1 MAGKVKKKG
10 DDAPQSKTARASL
23 RTGGGKAEF
32 IAAADA
38 PRIVPLG
45 GGTHAYILDPRD
57 GKTRRFKVAS
67 DEFFGMLTTLEDA
80 GHGDRMRR
88 DLNELANRYPES
100 GWSQAVARVNGP
112 AEDAASEAE
121 VAEDES
127 DENAASLQLTA
138 LQSVGRVSPRG
149 HPADRCV
156 SACVLCVTE

>member
-1 MAGKVKKKG
+1 MAGKVKSKG

-67 DEFFGMLTTLEDA
+67 DDFFGMLATLDES
-80 GHGDRMRR
+80 GYGDRMRR
-88 DLNELANRYPES
+88 DLKELANRYPTS
-100 GWSQAVARVNGP
+100 GWSQALARIEGP
-112 AEDAASEAE
+112 AVDEAAEAEAE
-121 VAEDES
+121 VAEIES
-127 DENAASLQLTA
+127 DEDAA
-138 LQSVGRVSPRG
+138 
-149 HPADRCV
+149 
-156 SACVLCVTE
+156 

>member
-67 DEFFGMLTTLEDA
+67 DEFFGALATLEDA
-80 GHGDRMRR
+80 GHGDRMKR
-88 DLNELANRYPES
+88 DLVELANRYPET
-100 GWSQAVARVNGP
+100 GWSQAVSRLDAP
-112 AEDAASEAE
+112 AVEDAPEAE
-121 VAEDES
+121 VAEVES
-127 DENAASLQLTA
+127 DENAA
-138 LQSVGRVSPRG
+138 
-149 HPADRCV
+149 
-156 SACVLCVTE
+156 

>member
-67 DEFFGMLTTLEDA
+67 DEFFGMLTTLDEA

-88 DLNELANRYPES
+88 DLNDLAGRYPES

-112 AEDAASEAE
+112 AADDNAEAEAAE
-121 VAEDES
+121 VAS
-127 DENAASLQLTA
+127 DENAA
-138 LQSVGRVSPRG
+138 
-149 HPADRCV
+149 
-156 SACVLCVTE
+156 

>member
-67 DEFFGMLTTLEDA
+67 DEFFGALATLDGA

-88 DLNELANRYPES
+88 DLVDLANRYPES
-100 GWSQAVARVNGP
+100 GWSQAVARIDGP
-112 AEDAASEAE
+112 AVEDAPEVEGAAVESDEDAA
-121 VAEDES
+121 
-127 DENAASLQLTA
+127 
-138 LQSVGRVSPRG
+138 
-149 HPADRCV
+149 
-156 SACVLCVTE
+156 

>member
-67 DEFFGMLTTLEDA
+67 DEFFGALATLDEA
-80 GHGDRMRR
+80 GHGDRMKR
-88 DLNELANRYPES
+88 DLVDLANRYPQS
-100 GWSQAVARVNGP
+100 GWSQALSRVDGP
-112 AEDAASEAE
+112 AVEETPEAE
-121 VAEDES
+121 VAEVES
-127 DENAASLQLTA
+127 DENAA
-138 LQSVGRVSPRG
+138 
-149 HPADRCV
+149 
-156 SACVLCVTE
+156 

>member
-1 MAGKVKKKG
+1 MAGKVKSKG

-23 RTGGGKAEF
+23 RTGGAKADF

-67 DEFFGMLTTLEDA
+67 DEFFGLLATLDEA

-88 DLNELANRYPES
+88 DLKELANRYPAS
-100 GWSQAVARVNGP
+100 GWSQAVARIEGP
-112 AEDAASEAE
+112 AVEEAPEAQAEVPGPEAQLAAIESDEDAA
-121 VAEDES
+121 
-127 DENAASLQLTA
+127 
-138 LQSVGRVSPRG
+138 
-149 HPADRCV
+149 
-156 SACVLCVTE
+156 

>member
-23 RTGGGKAEF
+23 RTGAAKAEF

-57 GKTRRFKVAS
+57 GKTRRFKVSS
-67 DEFFGMLTTLEDA
+67 DEFFGMLTTLDEA

-88 DLNELANRYPES
+88 DLNELANRYPTS
-100 GWSQAVARVNGP
+100 GWSQAIDRVNGP
-112 AEDAASEAE
+112 AADEASEAE
-121 VAEDES
+121 LAAVEP
-127 DENAASLQLTA
+127 DENAA
-138 LQSVGRVSPRG
+138 
-149 HPADRCV
+149 
-156 SACVLCVTE
+156 

>member
-1 MAGKVKKKG
+1 MAGKVKSKG
-10 DDAPQSKTARASL
+10 DEGLQSKTARASM

-67 DEFFGMLTTLEDA
+67 DEFFGALATLDEA

-88 DLNELANRYPES
+88 DLIDLANRYPQT
-100 GWSQAVARVNGP
+100 GWSQAIARLDGP
-112 AEDAASEAE
+112 AVEASPEAE
-121 VAEDES
+121 VAEVES
-127 DENAASLQLTA
+127 DEDAA
-138 LQSVGRVSPRG
+138 
-149 HPADRCV
+149 
-156 SACVLCVTE
+156 

>member
-10 DDAPQSKTARASL
+10 DEGLQSKTARASM

-67 DEFFGMLTTLEDA
+67 DEFFGALATLDEA

-88 DLNELANRYPES
+88 DLIDLANRYPQS
-100 GWSQAVARVNGP
+100 GWSQAISRLDGP
-112 AEDAASEAE
+112 AVEDTPEPEVADVESDEDAA
-121 VAEDES
+121 
-127 DENAASLQLTA
+127 
-138 LQSVGRVSPRG
+138 
-149 HPADRCV
+149 
-156 SACVLCVTE
+156 

>member
-10 DDAPQSKTARASL
+10 DEGLQSKTARASM

-67 DEFFGMLTTLEDA
+67 DEFFGALATLDEA

-88 DLNELANRYPES
+88 DLVDLANRYPET
-100 GWSQAVARVNGP
+100 GWSQAIARLDGP
-112 AEDAASEAE
+112 AVDDDEAE
-121 VAEDES
+121 VPQVES
-127 DENAASLQLTA
+127 DEHAA
-138 LQSVGRVSPRG
+138 
-149 HPADRCV
+149 
-156 SACVLCVTE
+156 

>member
-23 RTGGGKAEF
+23 RTGGGKADF

-67 DEFFGMLTTLEDA
+67 DEFFGALATLEEA
-80 GHGDRMRR
+80 GFGDRMKR
-88 DLNELANRYPES
+88 DLVDLAGRYPQT
-100 GWSQAVARVNGP
+100 GWSQAVARIDAPAVDDAPDAPGP
-112 AEDAASEAE
+112 ESAELAE
-121 VAEDES
+121 VES
-127 DENAASLQLTA
+127 GENAA
-138 LQSVGRVSPRG
+138 
-149 HPADRCV
+149 
-156 SACVLCVTE
+156 

>member
-23 RTGGGKAEF
+23 RTGGAKAEF

-67 DEFFGMLTTLEDA
+67 DDFFGMLATLDEA

-88 DLNELANRYPES
+88 DLNELANRYPAS
-100 GWSQAVARVNGP
+100 GWSQAIARVDGP
-112 AEDAASEAE
+112 AVEDGAEAE
-121 VAEDES
+121 VAEVQS
-127 DENAASLQLTA
+127 DEDAA
-138 LQSVGRVSPRG
+138 
-149 HPADRCV
+149 
-156 SACVLCVTE
+156 